1 MRTVE
6 RGDGDR
12 ADSPVE
18 VKNAQRKKKQ
28 LKEQCTQRDKH
39 ECTMNIAGS
48 LIEQNVSYSK
58 SPALNKTKV

>member
-1 MRTVE
+1 MGTEQTARW
-6 RGDGDR
+6 RLRMHKG
-12 ADSPVE
+12 
-18 VKNAQRKKKQ
+18 KKKQ